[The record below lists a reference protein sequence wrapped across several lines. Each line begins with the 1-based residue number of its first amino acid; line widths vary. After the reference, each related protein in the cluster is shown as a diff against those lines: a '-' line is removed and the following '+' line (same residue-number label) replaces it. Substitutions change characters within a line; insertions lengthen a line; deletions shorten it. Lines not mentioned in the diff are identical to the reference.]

1 MALNLSPE
9 DISAFVFL
17 VTNTN
22 EIFLSLYI
30 LNQIVAKDIHVGQY
44 DQHDT
49 LILEIELNFEFSE
62 NQIQNLIRVTIG
74 LLDEGL
80 GEDIEIDDSLFQL
93 GAEVEVL

>member
-1 MALNLSPE
+1 MELNLSPE

-30 LNQIVAKDIHVGQY
+30 LNKIVAEDIHVGQY
-44 DQHDT
+44 DQHNT
-49 LILEIELNFEFSE
+49 LILEIELSFEFSE
-62 NQIQNLIRVTIG
+62 NQIDKLIQVTIG

-80 GEDIEIDDSLFQL
+80 GEDFEIDDSLFQL